1 MVPMSPPEA
10 DRRPAAIVFDL
21 DGTLVDTVNTRI
33 DAWEEVFAEF
43 GIPVAG
49 ADLEPMI
56 GMDGRRLAIEV
67 ASRAGATLDDT
78 ASEEIDRRAGELF
91 DQRNRDPRPLRGARE
106 LLQRLDDVG
115 VTWAIATSSRAAQVA
130 ASVAALRLE
139 RPPRIVDGSSV
150 ERAKPA
156 PDLLL
161 LAARRLD
168 ADAKECWYVGDSTWD
183 MRAACAARMR
193 AIGVLAGAAV
203 DGDALR
209 DAGATVVLD
218 TLDQL
223 TVPG

>member
-1 MVPMSPPEA
+1 MWRMRHPEA

-21 DGTLVDTVNTRI
+21 DGTLVDTVATRI
-33 DAWEEVFAEF
+33 ESWEEAFAEI
-43 GIPVAG
+43 GIPVARS
-49 ADLEPMI
+49 DLEPMI
-56 GMDGRRLAIEV
+56 GMDGRQLAVEV
-67 ASRAGATLDDT
+67 ASRASVNLDGP
-78 ASEEIDRRAGELF
+78 ASEVIDRRAGELF
-91 DQRNRDPRPLRGARE
+91 DHRNQDPRPLPGARE
-106 LLQRLDDVG
+106 LLGRLTGARVA
-115 VTWAIATSSRAAQVA
+115 WAIATSSRAAQVA

-168 ADAKECWYVGDSTWD
+168 VDAAECWYVGDSTWD
-183 MRAACAARMR
+183 MRAAVAAGML

-203 DGDALR
+203 DEGALR
-209 DAGATVVLD
+209 DAGANVVLG

-223 TVPG
+223 TVPD

>member
-1 MVPMSPPEA
+1 MVPMSLPEA
-10 DRRPAAIVFDL
+10 YRRPAAIVFDL

-43 GIPVAG
+43 GIPVAR
-49 ADLEPMI
+49 AHLEPRI

-67 ASRAGATLDDT
+67 ASHGGATLDDT
-78 ASEEIDRRAGELF
+78 AAEEIDRRAGELF
-91 DQRNRDPRPLRGARE
+91 DQRNRNPRPLPGARE
-106 LLQRLDDVG
+106 LLQRLDDAR
-115 VTWAIATSSRAAQVA
+115 VTWAIATSSRAAQVG
-130 ASVAALRLE
+130 ASVAALSLV
-139 RPPRIVDGSSV
+139 RPPRTVDGSSV

-161 LAARRLD
+161 LAAQRLD
-168 ADAKECWYVGDSTWD
+168 VDAEECWYVGDSTWD
-183 MRAACAARMR
+183 MRAAVAAGTL

-203 DGDALR
+203 DEDALR
-209 DAGATVVLD
+209 DAGAAVVLD